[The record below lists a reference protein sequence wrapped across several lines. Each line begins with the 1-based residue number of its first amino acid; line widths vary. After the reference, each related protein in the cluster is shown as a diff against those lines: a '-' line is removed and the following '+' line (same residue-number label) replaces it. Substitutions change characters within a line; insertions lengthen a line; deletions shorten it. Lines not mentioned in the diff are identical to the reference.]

1 MTFLDFGFRVKETLA
16 KNHILFAVTYLDESG
31 RKFLQKTFCKMHPK
45 KNVHESIEANVNP
58 FCQPPTFLCVLVTN
72 LLLQIL
78 RPLILISKECLD
90 PIF

>member
-1 MTFLDFGFRVKETLA
+1 MNPK
-16 KNHILFAVTYLDESG
+16 K
-31 RKFLQKTFCKMHPK
+31 K

-90 PIF
+90 PIS